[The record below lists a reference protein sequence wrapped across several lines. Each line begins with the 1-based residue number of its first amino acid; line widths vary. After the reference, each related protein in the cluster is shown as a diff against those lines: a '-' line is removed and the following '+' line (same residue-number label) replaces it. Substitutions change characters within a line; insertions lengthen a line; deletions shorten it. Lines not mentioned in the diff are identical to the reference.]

1 MKKGLLFPL
10 FLLFILLIV
19 PFLSSTQ
26 VNIKSFPSHKVEV
39 RALVSGSVY
48 SLIESFY
55 GSTDASGM
63 FSQVISLDE
72 SEFDVK
78 VWIKNGNDVVVSER
92 FDGISLSDTLNLVMF
107 PGSVETVDSFEVPA
121 EATNET
127 EPTNITENTTEVAN
141 DSVEDS
147 SIDTAETPPEAA
159 GITGLSTSEDTGF
172 FSGSSLYYIIGV
184 VVLLAIGFFGFTAF
198 KKSQGAPTRGIK
210 VKKLSELQREREEMS
225 GKSVEEY
232 KHALDSA
239 QKKLEESQRE
249 ISKLKNQEKIKQIE
263 DRMNKEKEEVNRLRR
278 GY

>member
-63 FSQVISLDE
+63 FSQVISLNE

-92 FDGISLSDTLNLVMF
+92 FDGILSSDTLNLVMF
-107 PGSVETVDSFEVPA
+107 PGSVETVDSFEVP
-121 EATNET
+121 
-127 EPTNITENTTEVAN
+127 
-141 DSVEDS
+141 
-147 SIDTAETPPEAA
+147 
-159 GITGLSTSEDTGF
+159 
-172 FSGSSLYYIIGV
+172 
-184 VVLLAIGFFGFTAF
+184 
-198 KKSQGAPTRGIK
+198 
-210 VKKLSELQREREEMS
+210 
-225 GKSVEEY
+225 
-232 KHALDSA
+232 
-239 QKKLEESQRE
+239 
-249 ISKLKNQEKIKQIE
+249 
-263 DRMNKEKEEVNRLRR
+263 
-278 GY
+278 